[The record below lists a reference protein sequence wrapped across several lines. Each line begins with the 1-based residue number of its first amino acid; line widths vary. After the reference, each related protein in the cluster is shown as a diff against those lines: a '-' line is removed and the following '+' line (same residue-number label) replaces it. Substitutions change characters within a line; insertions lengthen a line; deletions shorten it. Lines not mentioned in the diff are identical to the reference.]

1 MTTDV
6 AKTIIASLAEND
18 DFHELNRGLLFSA
31 ESVSYDNR
39 DETLTVEMN
48 NDDIHGNIDGGHTMR
63 ALFQAQEQGTDLDFR
78 YVFAE
83 IFVGITSPVELAA
96 ARNTSVQVDLK

>member
-1 MTTDV
+1 MIFTNLTV
-6 AKTIIASLAEND
+6 ASS
-18 DFHELNRGLLFSA
+18 FSA
-31 ESVSYDNR
+31 ESVRYDNR

-63 ALFQAQEQGTDLDFR
+63 AIFQAQEQGTDLDFR

-83 IFVGITSPVELAA
+83 IFVGITS
-96 ARNTSVQVDLK
+96 R